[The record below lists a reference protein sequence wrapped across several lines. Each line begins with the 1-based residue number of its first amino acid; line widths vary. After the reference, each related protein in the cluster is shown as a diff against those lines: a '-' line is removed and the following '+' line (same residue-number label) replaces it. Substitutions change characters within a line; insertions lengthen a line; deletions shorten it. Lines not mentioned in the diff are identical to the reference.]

1 MHRRARRAAALVV
14 AATLLGACTGGG
26 DDAQADTD
34 LTTTSMSTTTVQL
47 DWTRSDLHLLVTNP
61 VEADVSMTP
70 GHGVAGIAQ
79 RAEMFGGTARIRA
92 NRERWEVAVRLPLP
106 EGVGL

>member
-1 MHRRARRAAALVV
+1 MQESLTNSRRHGAA
-14 AATLLGACTGGG
+14 G
-26 DDAQADTD
+26 
-34 LTTTSMSTTTVQL
+34 TTTVQL

-79 RAEMFGGTARIRA
+79 RAEMFGGTARIGA